1 MRSKIL
7 FLAEIFIL
15 LGAASAD
22 GSEIQNSETEASRA
36 KKINEEYIGNI
47 DSMKFHLP
55 SCEFAKIM
63 AKRRRVFFQSR
74 EKAKLLGMSP
84 CNWCMPSWT
93 LSVEAR
99 LLEKTPDSDRVE
111 CKMPPQV
118 VQVGAKTTK

>member
-1 MRSKIL
+1 MRRKIL
-7 FLAEIFIL
+7 FLAEILIL

-22 GSEIQNSETEASRA
+22 GSECQISETESSGSNN
-36 KKINEEYIGNI
+36 INEEYIGNI

-55 SCEFAKIM
+55 SCEFAQIM

-74 EKAKLLGMSP
+74 EKAKLLGLSP

-99 LLEKTPDSDRVE
+99 LLERIPDANGAESKTP
-111 CKMPPQV
+111 PHV
-118 VQVGAKTTK
+118 VQDSGKTTK